1 MNSSQEKQLI
11 KKLKELLGDGTVDD
25 NVLKNLINSND
36 EILIKQKN
44 VKCVIK
50 NIGEIVG
57 FTVLLV

>member
-36 EILIKQKN
+36 EIW
-44 VKCVIK
+44 C
-50 NIGEIVG
+50 
-57 FTVLLV
+57 